1 MNVERI
7 RKTLWTAGETF
18 LVPVGL
24 FIVPLV
30 VIVSLQT
37 ATYPGTLLGWDSS
50 TYAWWAHLM
59 TVQGPLATVTRWNP
73 PSLYPLLLS
82 AIGRVLGDYLLGER
96 ILPLL
101 VAAPMGY
108 GYFRLTADIASS
120 KRLGYLAAFL
130 GGISPSTL
138 RLVADL
144 HANLMAYSCSLL
156 VGAFLWSRLR
166 SGESALP
173 SRLTRIPSLL
183 GWIAALAV
191 VAYTHIWTYA
201 ALVVAILLGIAL
213 RRTMK
218 RLVATILLLA
228 TPLLLPGP
236 FLIDFLLRYPQL
248 TYETA
253 VPISGGVAVGEA
265 WLFLGGLMI
274 PFAAVGIAFAVR
286 RARVGNWASEYVL
299 LWSSAL
305 FILFPVALVMALP
318 VTRLWLLFP
327 MPVFVALSVLPLRS
341 SIASSIGG
349 PADVSST
356 SGHSPRFLRDTRSSV
371 GQAPIVFLVA
381 ASLIAA
387 PLLLTSSDVPNSFLV
402 PYIDAADVNRL
413 NAVASLVRDSGFQEP
428 IIVIFGPAAAYYA
441 PIYRAYFGI
450 KAPVNLAYYGKLQ
463 FLFTLP
469 PPESVYT
476 WKHDPAVER
485 LLAREYRTEMLSK
498 LGSSSEVPSRPIV
511 VAGGSTYGHP
521 ISELFLSRF
530 ERMPGIYLIPP
541 GALNASEIDGW
552 RLFAWS
558 DPHASTSAYNLLT
571 SWSIAPDVLE
581 WVDMSSSAAFAASYP
596 FILARTWSSMRL
608 SVRLWDWGSSYT
620 SGNGQVT
627 PLAPLEVSLDGR
639 QVYVHRYAGSGVM
652 SISLLVG
659 SLAAGPHRVSF
670 RSGLPGDGVA
680 VRLDTIEIVPVA

>member
-1 MNVERI
+1 MNVDRI
-7 RKTLWTAGETF
+7 RRTLWTAGETF

-24 FIVPLV
+24 FLAPLV

-50 TYAWWAHLM
+50 TYAWWAHLI

-82 AIGRVLGDYLLGER
+82 AIGRLMGDYRLAER

-101 VAAPMGY
+101 VASPMGY
-108 GYFRLTADIASS
+108 AYFRLTADIASS

-156 VGAFLWSRLR
+156 VGAFLWSQFRN
-166 SGESALP
+166 GESALP
-173 SRLTRIPSLL
+173 SRLARLPGLV
-183 GWIAALAV
+183 GWIAALGV
-191 VAYTHIWTYA
+191 VAYTHIWTYS
-201 ALVVAILLGIAL
+201 ALVVAIGLGTAL
-213 RRTMK
+213 KRTMK
-218 RLVATILLLA
+218 RFVATLLVLA
-228 TPLLLPGP
+228 APLLLPGP
-236 FLIDFLLRYPQL
+236 FLIGFLLQYPQI

-253 VPISGGVAVGEA
+253 VPISGGVVVGEA

-274 PFAAVGIAFAVR
+274 PFAAVGIASALR
-286 RARVGNWASEYVL
+286 RARIGNWASEYVL

-305 FILFPVALVMALP
+305 LLLFPVALVMALP

-327 MPVFVALSVLPLRS
+327 MPVFVALSALPLKSSMSS
-341 SIASSIGG
+341 SIEAR
-349 PADVSST
+349 ADVSST
-356 SGHSPRFLRDTRSSV
+356 SGRGPRFLRDTGQTV
-371 GQAPIVFLVA
+371 GRAPIAFLVA
-381 ASLIAA
+381 SFLIAA
-387 PLLLTSSDVPNSFLV
+387 PLMLTSADVPNSFLV
-402 PYIDAADVNRL
+402 PYVDAADVNRL
-413 NAVASLVRDSGFQEP
+413 NAIAGLVRDSGFQEP
-428 IIVIFGPAAAYYA
+428 IIVIFGPAAAFYA

-450 KAPVNLAYYGKLQ
+450 EAPVNLAYYGKLQ

-476 WKHDPAVER
+476 WRHDPAVER
-485 LLAREYRTEMLSK
+485 VLAGEYRAEILAK
-498 LGSSSEVPSRPIV
+498 LGSSSEVPRHPIV

-530 ERMPGIYLIPP
+530 ERMPGLYLIPP
-541 GALNASEIDGW
+541 GGLNASEIDSW

-558 DPHASTSAYNLLT
+558 DPHESSPAYNVLA
-571 SWSIAPDVLE
+571 SWSTAPELLE
-581 WVDMSSSAAFAASYP
+581 WVDVSSSAAFDAGYP
-596 FILARTWSSMRL
+596 FVLARTWSSMRL
-608 SVRLWDWGSSYT
+608 SIRLWDWGSSYT
-620 SGNGQVT
+620 SANRQIT
-627 PLAPLEVSLDGR
+627 PLAPLEVFLDGR
-639 QVYVHRYAGSGVM
+639 QVYVRQYAGSGVM
-652 SISLLVG
+652 SISVLVG
-659 SLAAGPHRVSF
+659 SLAEGAHRVSF
-670 RSGLPGDGVA
+670 RSGLPGYGVA